1 MSTFLRSLGGESTD
15 TAPIWLMRQAW
26 RYLPEYRALR
36 QRFGFWEMVRT
47 PDLAAEAT
55 LQPVRRFGVDAAI
68 LFQDIMSPLPAM
80 GVEVVFD
87 PGPVIARPLRDIA
100 AVERIVVPDADELAP
115 SAMEALRLVAAESP
129 VPVIG
134 FAGAPL
140 TLAAYLV
147 EGKGS
152 KEFAAFR
159 GLARGGPDVLELL
172 LDKLTDATIAYLQRQ
187 VAAGAAALQL
197 FDTWA
202 GLFDEPTYRRLGLPR
217 VKRIARALEASSAP
231 LIYMAVGGG
240 HLLDALTEV
249 PCAGISVDWRTPL
262 GRVRHSLPGKTLQ
275 GNLDPA
281 ALLGTRESLLAE
293 AHAVL
298 EAGLGGPHVFNLG
311 HGVMQQTDPDQV
323 AALVDAVHS
332 FDRRRPVA
340 SLAGAIP

>member
-1 MSTFLRSLGGESTD
+1 MSTFLRSLAGESTE
-15 TAPIWLMRQAW
+15 TAPIWLMRQAG

-36 QRFGFWEMVRT
+36 QRYGFWEMVQT

-80 GVEVVFD
+80 GIEVTFD
-87 PGPVIARPLRDIA
+87 PGPVIAQPLRDAA
-100 AVERIVVPDADELAP
+100 AVDRLVVPDPEDLAP
-115 SAMEALRLVAAESP
+115 SAMQALRLVAAESP

-159 GLARGGPDVLELL
+159 GLARGNPAVLERL
-172 LDKLTDATIAYLQRQ
+172 LDKLTDATIAYLQGQ
-187 VAAGAAALQL
+187 VEAGASALQL

-202 GLFDEPTYRRLGLPR
+202 GLFDETTYRRLALPR
-217 VKRIARALEASSAP
+217 VKRIAQALEPTNTP

-240 HLLDALTEV
+240 HLLDALAEV

-262 GRVRHSLPGKTLQ
+262 DRVRRSLPGKTLQ

-281 ALLGTRESLLAE
+281 TLLGTRESLLQE

-298 EAGLGGPHVFNLG
+298 RAGLGGPHVFNLG

-332 FDRRRPVA
+332 FDRHRHATAV
-340 SLAGAIP
+340 AGAAR

>member
-1 MSTFLRSLGGESTD
+1 
-15 TAPIWLMRQAW
+15 MRQAG

-36 QRFGFWEMVRT
+36 QRFGFWEMVQT

-80 GVEVVFD
+80 GVEVAFD
-87 PGPVIARPLRDIA
+87 PGPVIARPLRDAA

-115 SAMEALRLVAAESP
+115 SAMEALRLVAAESL

-159 GLARGGPDVLELL
+159 GLARSSPAVLERL
-172 LDKLTDATIAYLQRQ
+172 LDKLTDDTIAYLRGQ
-187 VAAGAAALQL
+187 VPAGAAALQL

-217 VKRIARALEASSAP
+217 VKRIARALEPSSIP

-240 HLLDALTEV
+240 HLLDAMADV

-262 GRVRHSLPGKTLQ
+262 GSVRRSLPGKTLQ

-281 ALLGTRESLLAE
+281 ALLGTREGLLAE

-332 FDRRRPVA
+332 FDRRRPVPA
-340 SLAGAIP
+340 LAGAIP